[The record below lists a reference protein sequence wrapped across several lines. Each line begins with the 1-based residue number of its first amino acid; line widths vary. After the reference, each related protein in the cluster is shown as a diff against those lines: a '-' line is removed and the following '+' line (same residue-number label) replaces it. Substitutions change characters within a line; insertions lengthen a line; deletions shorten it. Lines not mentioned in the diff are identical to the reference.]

1 MADPLVVQSRIRE
14 FAKKNNLRLSSDA
27 VDALNKRVEEI
38 LKKAAERCKGNNRQ
52 TVRPAD
58 F

>member
-14 FAKKNNLRLSSDA
+14 FAKKANLRLASDA
-27 VDALNKRVEEI
+27 IDALNKRVEEM